1 MPGARARAMARL
13 FLKRTP
19 NASGQ
24 SLAKTLVH
32 CLLAVG
38 IKYHFRTIT
47 RQLSGGVATIPP
59 EVEGK
64 LHELDRKS
72 VV

>member
-1 MPGARARAMARL
+1 MAGL

-19 NASGQ
+19 NASRQ
-24 SLAKTLVH
+24 SLAKTLAQS
-32 CLLAVG
+32 LLAVG

-59 EVEGK
+59 DVEGK
-64 LHELDRKS
+64 LHELLAERHGPATF
-72 VV
+72 